1 MDFHLYL
8 TMKITNKIIKFS
20 ALTAFF
26 LHHTFKD
33 INRGP
38 KNKHHTDQPGEIPN
52 TQQNA
57 FEGMRTMAIF
67 SKNKIFSYKVLKR
80 LTNFMGK

>member
-20 ALTAFF
+20 TLTAFF
-26 LHHTFKD
+26 LHHIFKD

-57 FEGMRTMAIF
+57 FEGTRTTAIF